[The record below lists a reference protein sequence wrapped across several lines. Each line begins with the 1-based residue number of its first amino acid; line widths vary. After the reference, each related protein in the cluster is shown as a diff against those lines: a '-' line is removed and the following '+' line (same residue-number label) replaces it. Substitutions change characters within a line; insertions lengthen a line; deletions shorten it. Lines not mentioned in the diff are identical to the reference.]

1 MVKLFDETGL
11 ELPSNEQCSNGEAES
26 NKKEKEAK
34 GYDSWFSMGISL
46 MDMFI
51 DMFLG
56 LLENVIS
63 QTTGINLAK
72 NTFWQD
78 FVKKGI
84 HEGAEHFANSFTR

>member
-1 MVKLFDETGL
+1 MVKIFDETGL
-11 ELPSNEQCSNGEAES
+11 ELPNNEQCSNGETKS
-26 NKKEKEAK
+26 NTEEKTK

>member
-1 MVKLFDETGL
+1 MVKIFDETGL
-11 ELPSNEQCSNGEAES
+11 ELPVNERCSDGESES
-26 NKKEKEAK
+26 NKEEETK
-34 GYDSWFSMGISL
+34 GYDSWFSMGMSL

-72 NTFWQD
+72 STFWQD
-78 FVKKGI
+78 FVKKGV
-84 HEGAEHFANSFTR
+84 HEGVGQLAHSFAG

>member
-1 MVKLFDETGL
+1 
-11 ELPSNEQCSNGEAES
+11 
-26 NKKEKEAK
+26 
-34 GYDSWFSMGISL
+34 